1 MKKSGIHRE
10 QGQSL
15 IIIAV
20 AMTVLLIFSAFAIDL
35 AYWYVERR
43 QMQNAA
49 DAGALAGA
57 RALAIY
63 QVDPSESLTD
73 GQLYSLILDWAQRN
87 GAHSVQALY
96 VAENGSKYPISA
108 GSGAPAPKNYSAA
121 TGVHVVATVNVPTFF
136 ASVLGVRQMT
146 ASAEA
151 EASYGSAWTASGLVP
166 LAFRWH
172 SDEVFAPGTPYT
184 LFAGNDKKAPA
195 EWGWLGLDC
204 PLPQTQCSPDSNEL
218 TEWMRN
224 GYPGEVQR
232 NTSYMGD
239 PGIKAAVLKEAYVG
253 KYIIIPLFDQ
263 VFQFT
268 KSDLD
273 ANGNPR
279 CLVDAWGHPVPG
291 QYEGWSNSGGYG
303 QWDPN
308 SYCATECNNQYLGIW
323 CAHTDDNSIVN
334 SYYYHVIEFA
344 AFYVTAVTQGGH
356 RLEGYFDGFV
366 VEGSETHPSQWD
378 KGVVVIKLT
387 E

>member
-1 MKKSGIHRE
+1 M
-10 QGQSL
+10 
-15 IIIAV
+15 IIAV

-35 AYWYVERR
+35 GYWYVQRR

-57 RALAIY
+57 RALALY
-63 QVDPSESLTD
+63 QVDDTEVLTD

-108 GSGAPAPKNYSAA
+108 GSGAPAPKDYSAA
-121 TGVHVVATVNVPTFF
+121 TGVHVIASATLPTFF
-136 ASVLGVRQMT
+136 ASILGWEQMT

-151 EASYGSAWTASGLVP
+151 EAAYGAAWSASGVVP

-172 SDEVFAPGTPYT
+172 SDEVFDAGTSYE

-204 PLPQTQCSPDSNEL
+204 ALPETYCSPDSNEL
-218 TEWMRN
+218 SEWMRN
-224 GYPGEVQR
+224 GYPGEIYR
-232 NTSYMGD
+232 NRSYMGD
-239 PGIKAAVLKEAYVG
+239 PGMKAAVLKEARVG
-253 KYIIIPLFDQ
+253 KYIIVPLFDQ

-268 KSDLD
+268 TRDLD
-273 ANGNPR
+273 EYGNPR
-279 CLVDAWGHPVPG
+279 CAVDSYGHPIPG
-291 QYEGWSNSGGYG
+291 QYEGWSDSGGYG
-303 QWDPN
+303 QWDPT
-308 SYCATECNNQYLGIW
+308 SYCASECNKQYLGIW
-323 CAHTDDNSIVN
+323 CAHTDNSTLAN

-344 AFYVTAVTQGGH
+344 AFYVTGVTQGGH
-356 RLEGYFDGFV
+356 KLTGFFDGLV
-366 VEGSETHPSQWD
+366 TEGSATHPSQWD
-378 KGVVVIKLT
+378 KGVVVVKLT